1 MSNYEVQSHKNGQ
14 WVIASVQD
22 DQDEAIYEAQRLLQ
36 GKRTTSVRVVQEIY
50 DANSDTYRMKVI
62 FRRARAS
69 ETSDGGAG
77 DGTKKKKVARPKE
90 LSTFGKFS
98 RDTKISFRAFIGSVP
113 FLIIKF
119 AVIIGLG
126 IWLLVSLQEVAEKL

>member
-1 MSNYEVQSHKNGQ
+1 MANYEVQSHKNGQ

-50 DANSDTYRMKVI
+50 DSNSDSYRMKVV

-69 ETSDGGAG
+69 ETTDSGESDT
-77 DGTKKKKVARPKE
+77 TKKKKAAKPKE
-90 LSTFGKFS
+90 LSTFRKFS
-98 RDTKISFRAFIGSVP
+98 RDAKITFRSFIGSVP